1 MNNTTVNMN
10 LTPQEVLIIESLRA
24 CQAVNASVDS
34 RKTEVQTAEEL
45 MDKYMDMDMEEF
57 AEVYEEA
64 FGFNHMMEKFKD
76 ALLNWYSKDE
86 LLMTLEPHVTEDDIV
101 NYIVDNIDVEFLKLM
116 FVEAV
121 GQESLA
127 EELIDSDNRIFNSSS
142 P

>member
-1 MNNTTVNMN
+1 MKTYTMN
-10 LTPQEVLIIESLRA
+10 LTEKERNVINAMRESNGIDNDTTDREEMIEH
-24 CQAVNASVDS
+24 
-34 RKTEVQTAEEL
+34 
-45 MDKYMDMDMEEF
+45 YMDMDMEEF
-57 AEVYEEA
+57 AEAYEDI

>member
-1 MNNTTVNMN
+1 MKTYTMN
-10 LTPQEVLIIESLRA
+10 LTEKERNVINAMRESNGIDNDTTDREKMIEH
-24 CQAVNASVDS
+24 
-34 RKTEVQTAEEL
+34 
-45 MDKYMDMDMEEF
+45 YMDMDMEEF

-64 FGFNHMMEKFKD
+64 FGFNHMMKKFKD

>member
-1 MNNTTVNMN
+1 MKTYTMN
-10 LTPQEVLIIESLRA
+10 LTEKERNVINAMRESNGIDNDTTDREKMIEH
-24 CQAVNASVDS
+24 
-34 RKTEVQTAEEL
+34 
-45 MDKYMDMDMEEF
+45 YMDMDMEEF

-101 NYIVDNIDVEFLKLM
+101 NYIVDNIDIEFLKLM

>member
-1 MNNTTVNMN
+1 MN
-10 LTPQEVLIIESLRA
+10 LTEKERNVINAMRESNSINNDTTDR
-24 CQAVNASVDS
+24 
-34 RKTEVQTAEEL
+34 EEL

>member
-1 MNNTTVNMN
+1 MKTYTMN
-10 LTPQEVLIIESLRA
+10 LTEKERNVINAMRESNGIDNDTTDREKMIEH
-24 CQAVNASVDS
+24 
-34 RKTEVQTAEEL
+34 
-45 MDKYMDMDMEEF
+45 YMDMDMEEF